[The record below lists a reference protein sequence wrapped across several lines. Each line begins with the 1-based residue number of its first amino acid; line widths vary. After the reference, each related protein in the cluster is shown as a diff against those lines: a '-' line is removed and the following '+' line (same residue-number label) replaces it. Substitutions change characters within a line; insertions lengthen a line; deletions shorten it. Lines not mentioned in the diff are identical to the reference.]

1 MQPDNELLLLGFA
14 SPFGWLSGC
23 CDSHLISGNGLT
35 LAWKEQLL
43 DCKADIMALR
53 SGNTSLLELCASAD
67 SCMAATVKLMD
78 PAPA

>member
-1 MQPDNELLLLGFA
+1 MQPDNKLLLLGFA

-43 DCKADIMALR
+43 DCKADSMPLR
-53 SGNTSLLELCASAD
+53 SGNT
-67 SCMAATVKLMD
+67 
-78 PAPA
+78 